1 MLRIKASINTY
12 HNFLNPD
19 PGCPQTSRVGKL
31 ARQAPIR
38 ITPHRTS
45 HDVCLIDKLLEMSM
59 LCADAEETA
68 SPSDRPHTQEIV
80 MKSLRLSLIAM
91 GALLM
96 AAPAFA
102 QTPATKQ
109 QTQDGN
115 SPTTVGPASGA
126 YKQKTQ
132 DGNSPTM
139 VGPGS
144 KAYKQQTQGELPM
157 VGPGSKAY
165 KQN

>member
-1 MLRIKASINTY
+1 MLW
-12 HNFLNPD
+12 
-19 PGCPQTSRVGKL
+19 
-31 ARQAPIR
+31 
-38 ITPHRTS
+38 
-45 HDVCLIDKLLEMSM
+45 
-59 LCADAEETA
+59 ADAEETA
-68 SPSDRPHTQEIV
+68 SLHRRSTLHQEFV
-80 MKSLRLSLIAM
+80 MKAIRLSVIAI
-91 GALLM
+91 GAGLLM

-109 QTQDGN
+109 KTQDGN
-115 SPTTVGPASGA
+115 SPTMVGPASGAYKQKTQDGNSPTMVGPASGA

-144 KAYKQQTQGELPM
+144 KAYKQQTQSLSHGDAP
-157 VGPGSKAY
+157 VGVA